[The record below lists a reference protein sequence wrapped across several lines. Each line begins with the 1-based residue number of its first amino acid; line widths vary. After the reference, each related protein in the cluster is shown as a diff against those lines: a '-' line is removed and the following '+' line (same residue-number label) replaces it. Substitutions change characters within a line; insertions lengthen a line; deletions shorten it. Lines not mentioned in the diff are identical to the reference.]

1 MYSYLFSYLSKSVFS
16 TNHYLIGSLYIIFSI
31 TAGTLGLLLTGF
43 IFILAPTRSAILHE
57 GALILLFIKNE
68 FIALLACYGIN
79 NIIMFCSLAVL
90 LVVLIHA
97 FYYYTL
103 PFIVYIFYQKFTI
116 KDVLAY
122 LREEIEDNTVLLLF
136 FIFPF
141 FGVLVLFLFIFL
153 FFNLF
158 IPYDDVI
165 FSMENAPLL
174 IGDLVEDSKII
185 ALRHRLTNSYGTIIP
200 IEPLIGSAKRT
211 DIKNNGS
218 LYFFVYN
225 WRSLGQHFEEHKD
238 VIRHNLT
245 TDLIYDALFYVHE
258 RADLYNFSKETRE
271 KILSKCIYLAQQPT
285 LGGYNLKPVAP
296 EMIQN
301 FIRVSGLNID
311 LDNIESYG
319 LDGLCRKTES
329 NKWILS
335 ICEEIYNQ
343 HISLIEKH
351 NFTNPNYDRKIYV
364 DKDNS
369 ILNKHSNFYEK
380 YNNFKNSPYFY
391 HITIGTLVISTVAI
405 GVVVYKYSY

>member
-1 MYSYLFSYLSKSVFS
+1 MYSYLFSCLSKSVFS
-16 TNHYLIGSLYIIFSI
+16 TNHSLIGSLYIIFSI

-68 FIALLACYGIN
+68 FIGLLTYFGIY

-103 PFIVYIFYQKFTI
+103 PFIVYMFYQKFTI

-141 FGVLVLFLFIFL
+141 FGVLVVFIIIFL

-185 ALRHRLTNSYGTIIP
+185 ALRHRLTGSYGTIIP
-200 IEPLIGSAKRT
+200 IDPLIESAKKT
-211 DIKNNGS
+211 DMQSNSS
-218 LYFFVYN
+218 LYFFVYE
-225 WRSLGQHFEEHKD
+225 WRSMGQHFETHKD
-238 VIRHNLT
+238 VIRYNLT
-245 TDLIYDALFYVHE
+245 TDLMYDALFYVHE

-296 EMIQN
+296 EMIQ
-301 FIRVSGLNID
+301 IILGISELNINP
-311 LDNIESYG
+311 DNIESYG
-319 LDGLCRKTES
+319 MDTYVKKS
-329 NKWILS
+329 NTDEKVLS
-335 ICEEIYNQ
+335 ICERLYNQ
-343 HISLIEKH
+343 NISLVEKH
-351 NFTNPNYDRKIYV
+351 NFTNLNYDRKIYV

-369 ILNKHSNFYEK
+369 MVNRHSNFYEK

-391 HITIGTLVISTVAI
+391 PITIGTLTISTVAI
-405 GVVVYKYSY
+405 GIVIYKYMN